1 MAPPPRARLVNSLPQ
16 ALGFGAP
23 LLMTAISSLPHRVPL
38 PGAPGK
44 ASVQTSSCCL
54 LLTSFYLISLLQG
67 IAKHS
72 SVPEGGGPVPG
83 RLDLPQRS
91 WSVACPQHTNGR
103 TLVISIL
110 KAVTQSLRALQGAAL
125 LGGSPALCLCR
136 DPLCPSPDSPLGLR
150 LLLQVSNVHRDRT
163 PAADRLTIT
172 VCFGLGLARV
182 WFRNVTK

>member
-16 ALGFGAP
+16 ALGSGVP
-23 LLMTAISSLPHRVPL
+23 LLMTAISSLPHGVPL

-44 ASVQTSSCCL
+44 ASVQTSCCL
-54 LLTSFYLISLLQG
+54 CLTSFYLISLLQD

-91 WSVACPQHTNGR
+91 WRVACPQHTNGR

-125 LGGSPALCLCR
+125 LGGSRLCASAGPLSAPHPTALLGSGCCCR
-136 DPLCPSPDSPLGLR
+136 
-150 LLLQVSNVHRDRT
+150 
-163 PAADRLTIT
+163 
-172 VCFGLGLARV
+172 
-182 WFRNVTK
+182 